1 SQSHRQEVSRQ
12 PDRLLPLPRPAPRA
26 WRGRAMGRPQPRA
39 PPGDEGLSR
48 PAGGRGRHADHR
60 LMAMAPLFLV
70 GDMPAAVAFY
80 TNILDFDLSPWDKP
94 DDPVVSLTRGADE
107 LMLTALPTDQAAR
120 VNAHLLVADIDALF
134 ARWTARGLDQSHRTE
149 SPVHLGPVDQ
159 SW

>member
-1 SQSHRQEVSRQ
+1 
-12 PDRLLPLPRPAPRA
+12 
-26 WRGRAMGRPQPRA
+26 
-39 PPGDEGLSR
+39 
-48 PAGGRGRHADHR
+48 
-60 LMAMAPLFLV
+60 MAMAPLFLV

-159 SW
+159 SWGTREFYVTDPFGNTLRIVQRPG